1 MPRYRHTSLSL
12 QLAPLIFIPLALMS
26 VGYALFSQNLSVATS
41 TIKPAY
47 SSSEGLRVTYDRS
60 VSPAGQNWTHTL
72 NPITIT
78 NYGGTAVTAWQF
90 VFTLPSGFSNLS
102 CTGGTCTTSGQII
115 TMVNSGTNGTINPG
129 SSVSVSLSYRT
140 NLQQYTLQ
148 DVNISGTLALTY
160 QTMSGLTVSR
170 TVGARTK
177 AGQWF
182 RWPYTFTITNNT
194 GQTLRAWR
202 IIGTPWSSSSNRVNS
217 ITATVNY
224 ISGASSLTMDRTAT
238 FTTGTNYVFT
248 ANLESTNQNWS
259 LTSYPVQGAL

>member
-1 MPRYRHTSLSL
+1 
-12 QLAPLIFIPLALMS
+12 MS

-47 SSSEGLRVTYDRS
+47 SSSQDLRVTYSRS
-60 VSPAGQNWTHTL
+60 VASAGGGNWNHTL

-102 CTGGTCTTSGQII
+102 CTSATCTPSGQVI

-129 SSVSVSLSYRT
+129 SSVTVSLTYRT
-140 NLQQYTLQ
+140 NLQRYTLQ
-148 DVNISGTLALTY
+148 NVNISGTLALSF
-160 QTMSGLTVSR
+160 QNMAGLTVSR

-177 AGQWF
+177 SGQWY
-182 RWPYTFTITNNT
+182 RWPYTFTVTNST

-202 IIGTPWSSSSNRVNS
+202 ITGTPWNSTTNRVNS

-224 ISGASSLTMDRTAT
+224 VSGTTTLTMDRTAT
-238 FTTGTNYVFT
+238 FTTGTNYVFNT
-248 ANLESTNQNWS
+248 NLESTDINWA
-259 LTSYPVQGAL
+259 LTAYPVQGSL